1 MKRSNQAGPLKR
13 NLNQELSTVEFVTHP
28 KKIVCVLLQG
38 NASEIIARLH
48 EEKGVDS
55 CDIHR
60 GRGRSTALKKNQTY
74 GEYVEVEVI
83 SVEIEAERADEI
95 FEFLYYE
102 AGLDH
107 TNGGFLY
114 QVPVVQSTVF
124 KLPDI
129 PEEETP

>member
-1 MKRSNQAGPLKR
+1 MD
-13 NLNQELSTVEFVTHP
+13 FVTHL
-28 KKIVCVLLQG
+28 KKIICVLLQG
-38 NASEIIARLH
+38 HASEIIGRLH

-55 CDIHR
+55 CNIYR
-60 GRGRSTALKKNQTY
+60 GRGRSTAIKKNQIY

-83 SVEIEAERADEI
+83 TVEIEAERADEI
-95 FEFLYYE
+95 FEFLYFE

-124 KLPDI
+124 GLPDI
-129 PEEETP
+129 PKEKET